1 MYRQTNYS
9 TNVLNHASQTLLGGS
24 LAGSRAKILE
34 ENGKIYVVIDGK
46 RVEADRNDLFGVN
59 KSNINEYLERLVAA
73 YDEQMAKNE
82 EKINFLEKMEESIKA
97 SIKKVRSAISGI
109 LAQCH
114 VSSIGQI
121 EDTSLKSQA
130 LGLNAEKWDLT
141 FEKTGINNK
150 IHSKYT
156 ENILAAYK
164 KGDAVAQLSFN
175 EAMAQKLNL
184 CG

>member
-1 MYRQTNYS
+1 MNQAQQS
-9 TNVLNHASQTLLGGS
+9 LLTRG
-24 LAGSRAKILE
+24 LAGTRAKILE

-59 KSNINEYLERLVAA
+59 KSNMNEYLERLVAA

-82 EKINFLEKMEESIKA
+82 EKISFLEKMEESIKA
-97 SIKKVRSAISGI
+97 NIKKVKSAIRGI

-121 EDTSLKSQA
+121 EDASLKSQA

-141 FEKTGINNK
+141 FDRTGVNNK
-150 IHSKYT
+150 IHTAYT
-156 ENILAAYK
+156 DNFIAACN
-164 KGDAVAQLSFN
+164 KGDAVTQLSFN
-175 EAMAQKLNL
+175 EAVAQRLSFSV
-184 CG
+184 